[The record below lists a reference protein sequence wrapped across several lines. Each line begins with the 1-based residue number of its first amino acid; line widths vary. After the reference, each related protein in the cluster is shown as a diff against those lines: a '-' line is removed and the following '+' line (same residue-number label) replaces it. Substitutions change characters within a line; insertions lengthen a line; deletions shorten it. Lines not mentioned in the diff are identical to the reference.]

1 LTTESNIR
9 QSLLN
14 YNNIYMKKNIL
25 LFLVISLIGVVLL
38 PSCNR
43 HGCPGIDKKTG
54 EFKMKKNAKTKS
66 GLLPPRK
73 KKRK

>member
-1 LTTESNIR
+1 
-9 QSLLN
+9 
-14 YNNIYMKKNIL
+14 MKRNAIL
-25 LFLVISLIGVVLL
+25 IALIILISVVLL

-66 GLLPPRK
+66 GLIPKGK